1 MSVLI
6 LFVELPR
13 LVEVVSNP
21 YKSNIHQPQKTK
33 HKHKMNRKPKNK
45 NIDLLKIHTHYD
57 RGNI

>member
-1 MSVLI
+1 MLI
-6 LFVELPR
+6 LFVELPI
-13 LVEVVSNP
+13 LEEVVSNP
-21 YKSNIHQPQKTK
+21 YKSNMHQPQKKTK

>member
-21 YKSNIHQPQKTK
+21 YKSNIHQPQKKTK

-45 NIDLLKIHTHYD
+45 NIDLLKIQHSL
-57 RGNI
+57 